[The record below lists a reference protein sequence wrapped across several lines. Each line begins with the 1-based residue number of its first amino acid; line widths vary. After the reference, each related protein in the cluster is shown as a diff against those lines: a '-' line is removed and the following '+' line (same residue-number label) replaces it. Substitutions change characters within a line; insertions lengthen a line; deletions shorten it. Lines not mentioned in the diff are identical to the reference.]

1 MHQEP
6 GPDSEPMTIEPG
18 RVHRE
23 TVLVVDD
30 DDALRAA
37 LRETLSEAGFRVGC
51 VENGRQA
58 IDVLKAGARPS
69 VILLDLHTP
78 EMDGLEFRRR
88 QVTDPA
94 IAAIPVIVL
103 TGDLDK
109 EAEARQLGV
118 AFYLKKPVPVP
129 QLVDVVAHFAGRP
142 ADGEKSAAE
151 TSPPCQPEKDDASRD
166 GECEPELSARARIP

>member
-1 MHQEP
+1 MQQEP
-6 GPDSEPMTIEPG
+6 VPDPLKNDETGGAPG
-18 RVHRE
+18 E

-30 DDALRAA
+30 DDALRGA
-37 LRETLSEAGFRVGC
+37 LRDALSEEGFRVGC

-88 QVTDPA
+88 QATDPA

-103 TGDLDK
+103 TADLEK
-109 EAEARQLGV
+109 EDEARALGV
-118 AFYLKKPVPVP
+118 SFYLKKPVPVP
-129 QLVDVVAHFAGRP
+129 QLIDVVAHFAGQP
-142 ADGEKSAAE
+142 AGGAVSRGFEPAA
-151 TSPPCQPEKDDASRD
+151 SGRK
-166 GECEPELSARARIP
+166 G